1 LNPPTRLCYLAGED
15 KNMGAPPARNST
27 KREDR
32 LDPWLQEQN
41 FDRPHASLKLNAPAS
56 RLCLD
61 RKKLLSARPGR
72 DGESGARVG
81 ASTFLGRGIA
91 PMDDGLVAERLT
103 KRFGRTVALDQVSF
117 AVPDGAVFALV
128 GANGAGKTTLIRILM
143 NIARP
148 TEGRALVVGRNSED
162 LGGTGFCEVGYVS
175 ENQDLADWTT
185 VGGMLDYFRP
195 FYPRWDLDLEG
206 RLVRQF
212 DLPLKRKLKHLSR
225 GMRMK
230 AAFVSSLAYR
240 PKLLVLDEPLSGLD
254 PFVRDELIESLR
266 EQAAGTTVFL
276 SSHDLAEIESFASH
290 VGFLEEGRMLFSE
303 PLAAL
308 MGRFREGIAIGG
320 SRPETAPAEWLNF
333 EAAKGGF
340 RWVHSGYRG
349 AESEAEARAVF
360 GDGVVEF
367 RPMPLRSVFLA
378 MAKAGR
384 TRKMAEGRA
393 A

>member
-1 LNPPTRLCYLAGED
+1 
-15 KNMGAPPARNST
+15 MG
-27 KREDR
+27 DV
-32 LDPWLQEQN
+32 
-41 FDRPHASLKLNAPAS
+41 
-56 RLCLD
+56 
-61 RKKLLSARPGR
+61 LL
-72 DGESGARVG
+72 
-81 ASTFLGRGIA
+81 
-91 PMDDGLVAERLT
+91 AERLT
-103 KRFGRTVALDQVSF
+103 KRFGRTVALDRVSF
-117 AVPDGAVFALV
+117 AVPEGAVFALV

-148 TEGRALVVGRNSED
+148 TEGRAQVLGRNSED
-162 LGGTGFCEVGYVS
+162 LSGAGFCEVGYVS

-195 FYPRWDLDLEG
+195 FYPRWDRDLEA

-303 PLAAL
+303 PLAAV
-308 MGRFREGIAIGG
+308 MGRFRAATVKGGVRPVAIPEG
-320 SRPETAPAEWLNF
+320 WLNF
-333 EAAKGGF
+333 EAVEGGF
-340 RWVHSGYRG
+340 QWVDSRYRG
-349 AESEAEARAVF
+349 AASEDEAWEVLGDAEIAFA
-360 GDGVVEF
+360 
-367 RPMPLRSVFLA
+367 PMPLRSIFLA
-378 MAKAGR
+378 MARAGR
-384 TRKMAEGRA
+384 ARKLAEGRA

>member
-1 LNPPTRLCYLAGED
+1 MDNALA
-15 KNMGAPPARNST
+15 
-27 KREDR
+27 
-32 LDPWLQEQN
+32 
-41 FDRPHASLKLNAPAS
+41 
-56 RLCLD
+56 
-61 RKKLLSARPGR
+61 
-72 DGESGARVG
+72 
-81 ASTFLGRGIA
+81 I
-91 PMDDGLVAERLT
+91 ERLS
-103 KRFGRTVALDQVSF
+103 KQFGKTLALDQVSF
-117 AVPDGAVFALV
+117 AVPEGAIFALV

-148 TEGRALVVGRNSED
+148 TEGRALVLGGNSED
-162 LGGTGFCEVGYVS
+162 LSGKGFCEIGYVS

-195 FYPRWDLDLEG
+195 FYPAWDRELES

-212 DLPLKRKLKHLSR
+212 DLPLKRRLKHLSR

-240 PKLLVLDEPLSGLD
+240 PRMLVLDEPLSGLD

-303 PLAAL
+303 PLPTL
-308 MGRFREGIAIGG
+308 MGRFREVTVSGGIVP
-320 SRPETAPAEWLNF
+320 RPLPPEWLNL
-333 EAAKGGF
+333 EPIEGGF
-340 RWVHSGYRG
+340 RWIHSVYRG
-349 AESEAEARAVF
+349 PDSEAEVRSLFPDAELRFA
-360 GDGVVEF
+360 
-367 RPMPLRSVFLA
+367 PMPLRSIFLA
-378 MAKAGR
+378 MARSGR
-384 TRKMAEGRA
+384 MKKRAEGRA